1 MESIRELCRILILIF
16 IFYLTST
23 AITAQGLNHKHDAN
37 PNLIKMLDT
46 ISPSQPRN
54 VTFHLPPDPQIS
66 PTKVPALFVIGDSS
80 VDCGTNNFLGTFAR
94 ADRLPYGKDF
104 DTHQPTGRFC
114 NGRIPV
120 DYIGN
125 FLFIFSWFLTWV
137 FRWPNGVREDG
148 NKDYGVLRFF
158 IFLELSQAD
167 LIWLLLFQLISFFD
181 LEEDEKPS
189 MFLGLFLLHGWLS
202 FISGSFILF
211 DFDG

>member
-1 MESIRELCRILILIF
+1 MASIQELCHILILIF

-23 AITAQGLNHKHDAN
+23 AITAQGLNHKHDAY
-37 PNLIKMLDT
+37 PNLIKMLDGSPT

-54 VTFHLPPDPQIS
+54 VTFHLPPAPQIS

-125 FLFIFSWFLTWV
+125 FLLIFFLDFWLGFLDDLMEFKGIEIMGCFVFYFLGVETGWFNFIIFSIQLV
-137 FRWPNGVREDG
+137 
-148 NKDYGVLRFF
+148 
-158 IFLELSQAD
+158 S
-167 LIWLLLFQLISFFD
+167 LI
-181 LEEDEKPS
+181 
-189 MFLGLFLLHGWLS
+189 
-202 FISGSFILF
+202 
-211 DFDG
+211 